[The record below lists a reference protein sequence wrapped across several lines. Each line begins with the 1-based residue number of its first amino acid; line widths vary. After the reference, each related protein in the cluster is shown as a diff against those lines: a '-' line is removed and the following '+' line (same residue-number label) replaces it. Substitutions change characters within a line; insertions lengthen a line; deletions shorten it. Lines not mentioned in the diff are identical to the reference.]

1 MHANLSFLVSFI
13 YKYELKL
20 AFYIEKKKETSEIS
34 IKRVT
39 REIYRRLV
47 MALNWLL
54 HSAYNIV
61 LGYPHVKTTK
71 EEVSKSMKLSYDND
85 KESTRSM
92 DVSDFQMPLHYPRYN
107 KMDYSK
113 MEEWRV
119 DLLLQQYGLKVE
131 AKSIDEKRAFA
142 MGAFLWPDQI

>member
-1 MHANLSFLVSFI
+1 
-13 YKYELKL
+13 
-20 AFYIEKKKETSEIS
+20 
-34 IKRVT
+34 
-39 REIYRRLV
+39 

-71 EEVSKSMKLSYDND
+71 EEVAKSMSLSFGNNT
-85 KESTRSM
+85 KT
-92 DVSDFQMPLHYPRYN
+92 DVSNFQMPLHYPRYS
-107 KMDYSK
+107 KTDYLK

-119 DLLLQQYGLKVE
+119 DLLLQQYGLNFE
-131 AKSIDEKRAFA
+131 AKNIDEKRAFA